1 MPSQAIQLSTGQLR
15 QALQLREQIDELQ
28 QRLNSILGGG
38 GSSDASTPT
47 QSASGHSPLKG
58 RKLSPATLRK
68 MRAAQQARWAKI
80 KGDGSADGS
89 SKAAAGSAKPVIS
102 AQKKKGGGGMTPEQ
116 RARISATLK
125 ARWAAKKKGE
135 GAAAQVNPGAK

>member
-1 MPSQAIQLSTGQLR
+1 MPANQLSSNQLR
-15 QALQLREQIDELQ
+15 QALQLSEQIESLQ

-38 GSSDASTPT
+38 GSSTPSSSTK
-47 QSASGHSPLKG
+47 SAAGGSSLKG

-68 MRAAQQARWAKI
+68 MRAAQQARWEKI
-80 KGDGSADGS
+80 RGGNAGGA
-89 SKAAAGSAKPVIS
+89 SKAAGASKSAAS
-102 AQKKKGGGGMTPEQ
+102 TQKKKSGGGMTPEQ

-135 GAAAQVNPGAK
+135 GAV